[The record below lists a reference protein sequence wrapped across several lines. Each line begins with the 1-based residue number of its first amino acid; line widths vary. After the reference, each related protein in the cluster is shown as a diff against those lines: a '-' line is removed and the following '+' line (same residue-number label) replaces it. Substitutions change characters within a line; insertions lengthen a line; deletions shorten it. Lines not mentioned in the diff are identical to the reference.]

1 MQAAAAAGGEVSS
14 AAVEE
19 MQRVLMSEQQKN
31 GKILMQVRFGS
42 PYLSDE
48 SHSIIVYFATK
59 LNVSLCFEHDQL
71 VVLTNELNER
81 DNQIA
86 LLKKKETHFEQTIQE
101 RENLFKQ
108 DTMVRMQLGKRLEQV
123 LMDKEEALDQLDA
136 LRVSTP
142 QKEKPK

>member
-1 MQAAAAAGGEVSS
+1 MT
-14 AAVEE
+14 
-19 MQRVLMSEQQKN
+19 EQQKN
-31 GKILMQVRFGS
+31 GKILM
-42 PYLSDE
+42 
-48 SHSIIVYFATK
+48 
-59 LNVSLCFEHDQL
+59 QL

-86 LLKKKETHFEQTIQE
+86 MLKKKETHYEQTLQE

-136 LRVSTP
+136 LRVWI
-142 QKEKPK
+142 QPKVPLVHTLFRLSHAFLFL

>member
-1 MQAAAAAGGEVSS
+1 MT
-14 AAVEE
+14 
-19 MQRVLMSEQQKN
+19 EQQKN
-31 GKILMQVRFGS
+31 GKILM
-42 PYLSDE
+42 
-48 SHSIIVYFATK
+48 
-59 LNVSLCFEHDQL
+59 QL

-86 LLKKKETHFEQTIQE
+86 MLKKKETHYGQTLQE

-136 LRVSTP
+136 LRVRTMCFSLTVILFMVSFIFVLFCSATYYQEQLDAIRSTG
-142 QKEKPK
+142 

>member
-1 MQAAAAAGGEVSS
+1 
-14 AAVEE
+14 
-19 MQRVLMSEQQKN
+19 
-31 GKILMQVRFGS
+31 
-42 PYLSDE
+42 
-48 SHSIIVYFATK
+48 
-59 LNVSLCFEHDQL
+59 

-136 LRVSTP
+136 LRVSKIGASREGLLLTNNVLLCSVSNADLFYLTLGTTGCDSLARIVVLIEEWCLVQCSLP
-142 QKEKPK
+142 CRPALY

>member
-1 MQAAAAAGGEVSS
+1 MT
-14 AAVEE
+14 
-19 MQRVLMSEQQKN
+19 EQQKN
-31 GKILMQVRFGS
+31 GKILM
-42 PYLSDE
+42 
-48 SHSIIVYFATK
+48 
-59 LNVSLCFEHDQL
+59 QL

-86 LLKKKETHFEQTIQE
+86 MLKKKETHYEQTLQE

-136 LRVSTP
+136 LRVRKIFYLLCYLVFKICLCHKLFCSTTYY
-142 QKEKPK
+142 